1 MQTAVTKRGQTV
13 IPAAIRKRYHIDG
26 DVHLVWLDDGETI
39 RVVPV
44 PNDPLQALR
53 GRGRGE
59 RLTERLLAER
69 QADCDRET
77 RP

>member
-1 MQTAVTKRGQTV
+1 MSV
-13 IPAAIRKRYHIDG
+13 IPAAIRRRYHRDG
-26 DVHLVWLDDGETI
+26 SVHLVWLDDGQTI

-59 RLTERLLAER
+59 RLTECMLAER
-69 QADCDRET
+69 QADRDREA

>member
-13 IPAAIRKRYHIDG
+13 VPAAIRKRYHIEG
-26 DVHLVWLDDGETI
+26 GVHLVWLDDGETI

-44 PNDPLQALR
+44 PDDPLGALR

-59 RLTERLLAER
+59 RLTEHLLAER
-69 QADCDRET
+69 SHDRDRET
-77 RP
+77 HS

>member
-13 IPAAIRKRYHIDG
+13 IQAAIRKRYHIDSA
-26 DVHLVWLDDGETI
+26 VHLVWLDDGETI

-44 PNDPLQALR
+44 PNYPLQALR

-59 RLTERLLAER
+59 LLT
-69 QADCDRET
+69 
-77 RP
+77 